1 MSMNWDMYDDILKEC
16 KKLGIAKNKDYGSE
30 SLKLF
35 DGVAIVCR
43 MNDKVQ
49 RINNIFES
57 KQMTGVSKLNNK
69 FEESID
75 DTLMD
80 LINYTTYLLMLR
92 KGGIQ

>member
-1 MSMNWDMYDDILKEC
+1 MSMNWNMYTDIHEEC

-49 RINNIFES
+49 RINNIFGA
-57 KQMTGVSKLNNK
+57 KQITGVAELNEK

-80 LINYTTYLLMLR
+80 LINYATYLIMLR